1 MKRMFAVVVLGLGV
15 IVTLPLSAGGKD
27 TGVEKAIT
35 AMEYS
40 WAGAQRGGKG
50 DVVEPML
57 AESFTNTDADGHTS
71 GKANLFSNLRGGRGE
86 QNGISDGKVTG
97 HGDAAVASAGGEEKA
112 LTTMGR
118 D

>member
-50 DVVEPML
+50 DVAEPML
-57 AESFTNTDADGHTS
+57 AESFTNTDADGHTGDWQQVIVLPVQS
-71 GKANLFSNLRGGRGE
+71 GKDDLGPGGQCPERH
-86 QNGISDGKVTG
+86 QSPF
-97 HGDAAVASAGGEEKA
+97 
-112 LTTMGR
+112 
-118 D
+118 